1 LGAIRRAKA
10 ETSINQA
17 NDLTIFAPNNQAFN
31 AIGSLVA
38 GLTADELTTVLGYHV
53 IRGKVLYSEQ
63 IVDDINNA
71 ASGSTSGTG
80 SVAGLSGSGSG
91 VASQAT
97 SQGGNVY
104 FRIENGRLFI
114 NSACVIQAD
123 LLVANGI
130 VHIIDG

>member
-1 LGAIRRAKA
+1 MGAIRRAKA

-63 IVDDINNA
+63 IVDDIGII
-71 ASGSTSGTG
+71 SGGK
-80 SVAGLSGSGSG
+80 LLH
-91 VASQAT
+91 Q
-97 SQGGNVY
+97 
-104 FRIENGRLFI
+104 GRLDRA
-114 NSACVIQAD
+114 SD
-123 LLVANGI
+123 LESLFMEVVRTAGEGAVAR
-130 VHIIDG
+130 